1 MNTVRQGNFLV
12 EMSGADVVWDQLKEA
27 GVKITALDRRLYCR
41 ICGLEA
47 AVTGG
52 AGWPS
57 CCDEPMRSATTRQ
70 PERVAVLAS

>member
-1 MNTVRQGNFLV
+1 MNTVRQGKFLI
-12 EMSGADVVWDQLKEA
+12 ELAGGDIAWSQLTESGAR
-27 GVKITALDRRLYCR
+27 ITPLDRRLYCR

-52 AGWPS
+52 SGWPA

-70 PERVAVLAS
+70 PERLGVLAS

>member
-1 MNTVRQGNFLV
+1 MNTIRQGEFLI
-12 EMSGADVVWDQLKEA
+12 EMSGADVAWSQLTES
-27 GVKITALDRRLYCR
+27 GTRTSFDRRLYCR

-52 AGWPS
+52 NGWPS

-70 PERVAVLAS
+70 PERLAVLAS